1 MAAKSIR
8 KKKTN
13 ETVKEGLLNSVREN
27 NAVEKLRLNI
37 DKVTDQVEAITI
49 INSYDEI
56 IKTQSNKNDRIC
68 CETRTDTE
76 EVSRYRIFCL
86 KSGTKQ
92 IKYII

>member
-68 CETRTDTE
+68 C
-76 EVSRYRIFCL
+76 
-86 KSGTKQ
+86 
-92 IKYII
+92 

>member
-37 DKVTDQVEAITI
+37 DKVIDQVEATI

-56 IKTQSNKNDRIC
+56 IKTQSNKNGSIC
-68 CETRTDTE
+68 CETRTDAE

-86 KSGTKQ
+86 KSVTKQ